1 MKKFVIPGLLIL
13 AIISGCGAWFLQ
25 RNFDRKIIDQLTQQS
40 ATQIAGSKFQIDQL
54 NSKNEVLISDRDKL
68 LKDLSDANQEKVK
81 LTTELANTN
90 TEKFDAQRKS
100 NSLDASMKCEDAD
113 QYSFDLRSNSSV
125 NESLKIY
132 AGDKIGSIKSSDWKT
147 IWSNSKAAIHY
158 LRGETIMMVFVVS
171 FKDDI
176 GEAYIFEPSYHCY
189 LVMPQ

>member
-1 MKKFVIPGLLIL
+1 
-13 AIISGCGAWFLQ
+13 
-25 RNFDRKIIDQLTQQS
+25 
-40 ATQIAGSKFQIDQL
+40 L